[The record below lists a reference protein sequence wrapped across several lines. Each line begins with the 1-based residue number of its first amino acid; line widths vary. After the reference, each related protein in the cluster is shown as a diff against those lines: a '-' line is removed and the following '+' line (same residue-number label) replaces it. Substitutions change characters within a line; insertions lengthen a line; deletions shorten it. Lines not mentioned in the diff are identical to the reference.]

1 MRVPKASFRYVS
13 AAALVGIVIFLGA
26 ASADDIAPETEE
38 ALDSYPDADHGLR
51 AASAPASIATKTAE
65 ALDSYPD
72 GGHGLEVAIYEILDS
87 YRGKPDAI
95 ARGFLKAAAAANEE
109 QMVAI
114 GRAMAAYARALAEID
129 PAGSG
134 SVAAAV
140 INVRNPALQRAFK
153 SARGRRQPGLD
164 IPSGNNGGGLEKRSP
179 T

>member
-26 ASADDIAPETEE
+26 ASADDIAPETAEP
-38 ALDSYPDADHGLR
+38 LDSYPDGGHGLG

>member
-26 ASADDIAPETEE
+26 ASADDIAPETAEP
-38 ALDSYPDADHGLR
+38 LDSYPDGGHGLS
-51 AASAPASIATKTAE
+51 AASAPASIGTKTAE

-87 YRGKPDAI
+87 YRGKSDAI
-95 ARGFLKAAAAANEE
+95 AGGILKAAAAANEE

-140 INVRNPALQRAFK
+140 INVRNPALQRAFN
-153 SARGRRQPGLD
+153 SARGRREPGLD
-164 IPSGNNGGGLEKRSP
+164 IPSGNNGGGLDKVSP
-179 T
+179 C

>member
-13 AAALVGIVIFLGA
+13 AATLVGIVIFLGA
-26 ASADDIAPETEE
+26 ASADV
-38 ALDSYPDADHGLR
+38 
-51 AASAPASIATKTAE
+51 SIATKTAE

-87 YRGKPDAI
+87 YRGKSDAI
-95 ARGFLKAAAAANEE
+95 AGGILKAAAAANEE

-134 SVAAAV
+134 AVAAVV
-140 INVRNPALQRAFK
+140 INVRNPALQRAFN
-153 SARGRRQPGLD
+153 SARGHRETGLD
-164 IPSGNNGGGLEKRSP
+164 IPSGNNGGGLEKSSP
-179 T
+179 S